1 MQQQQQERYGKM
13 NNRKDM
19 KGTDVL
25 CENYPFQLSSSLP
38 PSGSPKAARSPG
50 PKYLEV
56 TGVQPKFWMLPRVF
70 GVSMCFL
77 EVIYHW
83 LVVSTPLKNMKVS
96 WDYDLFIAIY
106 GKKQNVPKTTNQ
118 YNN

>member
-1 MQQQQQERYGKM
+1 
-13 NNRKDM
+13 M

-25 CENYPFQLSSSLP
+25 CENYPLSNLYSSSLP

-56 TGVQPKFWMLPRVF
+56 TGVGPSKNEMVQPKFWMIPRVF

-77 EVIYHW
+77 EVIYNW

-96 WDYDLFIAIY
+96 WD
-106 GKKQNVPKTTNQ
+106 
-118 YNN
+118 